1 MEKKT
6 YIVGGVIIA
15 ILLIV
20 VALMAYSPSE
30 VQLTAADNGS
40 TVELESGQVLSITL
54 DANPTTGYTWEVVE
68 PLDGQVMRQVGEI
81 EFIPNRQESGIVGAG
96 GVQIIRFECVNAG
109 QTVLKLVYHRPWETD
124 VKPLETFTVHMAA
137 R

>member
-20 VALMAYSPSE
+20 VVLMAYSPSE

-54 DANPTTGYTWEVVE
+54 NANPTTGYTWEVVDAPGE
-68 PLDGQVMRQVGEI
+68 QVMRQVGEI
-81 EFIPNRQESGIVGAG
+81 EFIPNRQESGIVGSG

-124 VKPLETFTVHMAA
+124 VEPLETFSIHVAA

>member
-1 MEKKT
+1 MEKKA

-20 VALMAYSPSE
+20 VVLMAYGPSE

-54 DANPTTGYTWEVVE
+54 EANPTTGYTWEVVD
-68 PLDGQVMRQVGEI
+68 PQDGQVLRQVGEI

-109 QTVLKLVYHRPWETD
+109 QTVLKLAYQRSWETD
-124 VKPLETFTVHMAA
+124 VEPLETFTIHVAA